1 MYAQQLV
8 FKSIL
13 NAACRI
19 FQKAPRRGNVLPNV
33 VVRIVFEIVLSV
45 FLSPP
50 PLKKGVGS
58 AAVYIQ
64 PLEITR
70 SQQLFQIKL
79 AGILLDF
86 DVMLAAFYKRKKK
99 RRGEDSKSQKIA
111 TRR

>member
-1 MYAQQLV
+1 M
-8 FKSIL
+8 
-13 NAACRI
+13 
-19 FQKAPRRGNVLPNV
+19 LPNV
-33 VVRIVFEIVLSV
+33 VVRIVFEIVFVS

-50 PLKKGVGS
+50 KKGVGS

-64 PLEITR
+64 PFEITR